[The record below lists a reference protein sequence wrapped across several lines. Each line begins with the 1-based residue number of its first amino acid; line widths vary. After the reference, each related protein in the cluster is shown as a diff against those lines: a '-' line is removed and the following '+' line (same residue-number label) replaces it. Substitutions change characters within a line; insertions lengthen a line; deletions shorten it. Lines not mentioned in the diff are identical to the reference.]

1 MGDILDQVTA
11 LVHCK
16 ECPWYKNCL
25 TPVQV
30 SGDDI
35 AQFKTAMQATNLP
48 EHAKGELDHI
58 MDSMASMSQ
67 DMILQSCPVFT
78 QRLKEDPRLAQLV
91 KKMMQN
97 WGREGEP
104 DEHSS

>member
-11 LVHCK
+11 LVRCK

-25 TPVQV
+25 IPVQV

-35 AQFKTAMQATNLP
+35 AQFKTAMQGTNLP
-48 EHAKGELDHI
+48 DHAKGELDHI
-58 MDSMASMSQ
+58 MDSMASISQ

-78 QRLKEDPRLAQLV
+78 QRLKEDARLAQLV

-97 WGREGEP
+97 WGREGEL